1 MIHPT
6 SLYQNAIALLEDGTP
21 VTFLGWT
28 IWTTFESANATARVR
43 LPSGEVVYRHS
54 RDLNPVTAGRER
66 DPLTMPGARACAIG
80 FGGVTR

>member
-6 SLYQNAIALLEDGTP
+6 SLYPNAIALLEDGTP

-54 RDLNPVTAGRER
+54 SDLNPVTAGR

-80 FGGVTR
+80 FGGETR